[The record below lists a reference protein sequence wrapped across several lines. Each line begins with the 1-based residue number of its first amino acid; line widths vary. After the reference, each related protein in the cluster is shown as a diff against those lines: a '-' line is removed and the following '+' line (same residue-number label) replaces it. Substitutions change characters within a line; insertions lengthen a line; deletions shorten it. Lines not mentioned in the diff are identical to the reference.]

1 MVKYRQ
7 ANLKKIVTL
16 QLEVATSELFQESF
30 VKANATKS
38 SKRTDKFH
46 DSLGGMI
53 RGVTDPSVLHKQ
65 NIEIKTDLSK
75 KDTAIRDSNNNE
87 ISCDI
92 IIRKKAGNVNEV
104 IMVKAPVSSINKNC
118 RNASN
123 NAYGEAVRILRPKEN
138 RDIAVYSIDFIPT
151 HAPIFDADKNV
162 RRWETVNQSK
172 EIDDDGFGVLDDK
185 FTYSC
190 VYYNINTRLL
200 AASNITEI
208 YDMIE
213 NIVDENKEPLIW
225 FDDMEIEKIMP
236 MIQEIQSKYS
246 N

>member
-1 MVKYRQ
+1 M
-7 ANLKKIVTL
+7 
-16 QLEVATSELFQESF
+16 
-30 VKANATKS
+30 KANATKS

-53 RGVTDPSVLHKQ
+53 RGVTNPSVLHKQ
-65 NIEIKTDLSK
+65 NIEITTDLSK

-92 IIRKKAGNVNEV
+92 VIRKKSGKVSEV

-123 NAYGEAVRILRPKEN
+123 NAYGEAVRILRPMEN
-138 RDIAVYSIDFIPT
+138 RDTSIYSVDFIPT
-151 HAPIFDADKNV
+151 QAPIFDVDKNV

-172 EIDDDGFGVLDDK
+172 ELNDSGFGVLDDK

-190 VYYNINTRLL
+190 VYYNINPRLL
-200 AASNITEI
+200 AASNIAEI
-208 YDMIE
+208 YDIIE
-213 NIVDENKEPLIW
+213 TIVDEDKEPLVW
-225 FDDMEIEKIMP
+225 FDDREIEKIMP
-236 MIQEIQSKYS
+236 MMQEIQNKYS